1 MTESTLTRF
10 RRRLASPE
18 AALPYAVLGIL
29 SGAITAVLMIAFR
42 LALELPLAQTLP
54 GQNPENFEGLSWHW
68 HLLLPLGGGLLLGL
82 SLHFLSPVHRFTG
95 IPHVIAALHNGRGR
109 LPPINLL
116 TQFTAG
122 LVALLSGQSGGR
134 EGPAVHIG
142 AAASS
147 LFGAS
152 LHLPNNSLRVMAA
165 CGTAAAI
172 AASFNTPIA
181 GVIFAMEVVML
192 EYTVAGFIP
201 VILAAVTATTLSQA
215 VFGAVVFLPAAT
227 VNMNSL
233 LELPFIALLG
243 CLGGGLSAL
252 FVLIQKRCLRW
263 LNRPVWLRL
272 GIAGLVTGLCALIA
286 PEVLGIGYDSLQ
298 ATLDGSY
305 SLQLLILL
313 TVLKLVATAVSCG
326 MGMPI
331 GIIGPALLVGAFAGA
346 ALGVVGAA
354 AAAPGVAADHS
365 FYVLMGM
372 AALMGAILN
381 APLAALLAIIE
392 LTHNLNII
400 FPAMLAVISAQ
411 LVHRELFKLQ
421 SAHQTTLL
429 AMQQSVRTNPLTLTL
444 LRTSAAAVMDRNIKH
459 VPQNLDLEALRTL
472 LEKPVRWLV
481 ITNAEGQHIIVHRE
495 HWFPVLTE
503 LAEGRAEES
512 IDLLATLQDRRRTAN
527 LDINGTLLEA
537 LETMNQE
544 GLDSIF
550 VSARRQRRG
559 PPDEGVITREA
570 LSDHYNLP
578 IRF

>member
-1 MTESTLTRF
+1 MRDSLSHF

-29 SGAITAVLMIAFR
+29 AGAITAVLMIVFR
-42 LALELPLAQTLP
+42 LALEWPLAQWLP
-54 GQNPENFEGLSWHW
+54 GESPENFEGLSRHW
-68 HLLLPLGGGLLLGL
+68 HLLLPFGGALLLGL
-82 SLHFLSPVHRFTG
+82 CLHFVNPIHRFTG

-109 LPPINLL
+109 LPPGNLL
-116 TQFTAG
+116 TQFFGG
-122 LVALLSGQSGGR
+122 LLALLSGQSGGR

-152 LHLPNNSLRVMAA
+152 LRLPNNSLRVMSA

-192 EYTVAGFIP
+192 EYTVAGFVP
-201 VILAAVTATTLSQA
+201 VILAAVIATTLSQA
-215 VFGAVVFLPAAT
+215 VFGAVVFLPAGD
-227 VNMNSL
+227 VNMSSL

-243 CLGGGLSAL
+243 CLGGVLSSV
-252 FVLIQKRCLRW
+252 FVLIQGRCLRW
-263 LNRPVWLRL
+263 VNKPVWFRL
-272 GIAGLVTGLCALIA
+272 GFAGLVTGLCAVAA
-286 PEVLGIGYDSLQ
+286 PQILGIGYDSLQ
-298 ATLDGSY
+298 AALDGSY
-305 SLQLLILL
+305 GLQLLLILML
-313 TVLKLVATAVSCG
+313 LKLFATAVSTG

-331 GIIGPALLVGAFAGA
+331 GIIGPALLIGAFAGGAMGQLGSMAMPGLA
-346 ALGVVGAA
+346 AE
-354 AAAPGVAADHS
+354 HS

-372 AALMGAILN
+372 AAVMGAILN
-381 APLAALLAIIE
+381 APLAALLAVIE

-400 FPAMLAVISAQ
+400 FPAMLAVIAAQ

-429 AMQQSVRTNPLTLTL
+429 ATQQAVRANPVTLTL
-444 LRTSAAAVMDRNIKH
+444 LRTSAAALIDRNLRHIAQK
-459 VPQNLDLEALRTL
+459 PDAETLANMIQN
-472 LEKPVRWLV
+472 PVRWLV
-481 ITNAEGQHIIVHRE
+481 ITNAEGQRIIVHRE
-495 HWFPVLTE
+495 HWFPVLSDIK
-503 LAEGRAEES
+503 EEDMAAL
-512 IDLLATLQDRRRTAN
+512 DLLAVLENRRRTAAF
-527 LDINGTLLEA
+527 DINGTLMEA

-544 GLDSIF
+544 GLDSLF
-550 VSARRQRRG
+550 VSSQRQRRG
-559 PPDEGVITREA
+559 PPDEGILTREA

>member
-1 MTESTLTRF
+1 MTEGTLSRF

-18 AALPYAVLGIL
+18 AALPYALLGIL
-29 SGAITAVLMIAFR
+29 SGAITAVLMIVFR
-42 LALELPLAQTLP
+42 LALEWPLAHWLP
-54 GQNPENFEGLSWHW
+54 DQSPENFEALSWHW
-68 HLLLPLGGGLLLGL
+68 HLLLPFGGALLLGIC
-82 SLHFLSPVHRFTG
+82 LHFVSPVHRFTG

-109 LPPINLL
+109 LPPANLF
-116 TQFTAG
+116 TQFAGG

-142 AAASS
+142 SAASS
-147 LFGAS
+147 LFGAA
-152 LHLPNNSLRVMAA
+152 LRLPNNSLRVMTA

-192 EYTVAGFIP
+192 EYTVAGFVP

-215 VFGAVVFLPAAT
+215 VFGAAVFLPAT
-227 VNMNSL
+227 NVNMTSL

-243 CLGGGLSAL
+243 CIGGTLSAL
-252 FVLIQKRCLRW
+252 FVLIQKRCLTW
-263 LNRPVWLRL
+263 LNKPIWLRL
-272 GIAGLVTGLCALIA
+272 GIAGLVTGVCALLA
-286 PEVLGIGYDSLQ
+286 PQVLGIGYDSLQ
-298 ATLDGSY
+298 AALDGSY
-305 SLQLLILL
+305 SLQLLLLL
-313 TVLKLVATAVSCG
+313 TVLKLVATAISCG

-331 GIIGPALLVGAFAGA
+331 GIIGPSLLVGAFAGG
-346 ALGVVGAA
+346 ALGILGAA
-354 AAAPGVAADHS
+354 AVPALAPDHS

-381 APLAALLAIIE
+381 APLAALLAVIE

-429 AMQQSVRTNPLTLTL
+429 AMQQAVRTNPFTLTL

-459 VPQNLDLEALRTL
+459 VSQKPDRHELQKL

-481 ITNAEGQHIIVHRE
+481 ITNAEGQRIIVHRE
-495 HWFPVLTE
+495 HWFPVLSETQDTE
-503 LAEGRAEES
+503 ADAG
-512 IDLLATLQDRRRTAN
+512 IDLLAVLENRRRAAN
-527 LDINGTLLEA
+527 FEINGTLMEA

-544 GLDSIF
+544 GLDSLF
-550 VSARRQRRG
+550 VSARMQRRG

>member
-1 MTESTLTRF
+1 MSEATLTRF

-18 AALPYAVLGIL
+18 AALPYALLGIL
-29 SGAITAVLMIAFR
+29 AGAITAVLMIAFR
-42 LALELPLAQTLP
+42 LALELPLAQALP
-54 GQNPENFEGLSWHW
+54 GQNPENFEELSWHW
-68 HLLLPLGGGLLLGL
+68 HLLLPLGGALLLGL
-82 SLHFLSPVHRFTG
+82 SLHFLNPVHRFTG

-109 LPPINLL
+109 LPPANLL
-116 TQFTAG
+116 VQFVGG

-147 LFGAS
+147 LFGGS
-152 LHLPNNSLRVMAA
+152 LRLPNNSLRVMAA

-215 VFGAVVFLPAAT
+215 VFGAVVFLPAAD

-243 CLGGGLSAL
+243 CLGGVLSAV
-252 FVLIQKRCLRW
+252 FVLIQKRCLLW
-263 LNRPVWLRL
+263 LNRPAWLRL
-272 GIAGLVTGLCALIA
+272 GTAGLVTGLCALIA
-286 PEVLGIGYDSLQ
+286 PQVLGIGYDSLQ
-298 ATLDGSY
+298 ATLDGNF
-305 SLQLLILL
+305 SLQLLMLL

-326 MGMPI
+326 MGMPV
-331 GIIGPALLVGAFAGA
+331 GIIGPALLVGAFAGGA
-346 ALGVVGAA
+346 MGALGAA
-354 AAAPGVAADHS
+354 AVPGVAADHS

-411 LVHRELFKLQ
+411 LVHRELFQLQ

-459 VPQNLDLEALRTL
+459 VPQYLHREPLRTL

-481 ITNAEGQHIIVHRE
+481 ITNAEGQRIIVHRE
-495 HWFPVLTE
+495 HWFPVLSE
-503 LAEGRAEES
+503 LADSDDNEPV
-512 IDLLATLQDRRRTAN
+512 DLLATLQNRRRSAN
-527 LDINGTLLEA
+527 LDVNGTLLEA